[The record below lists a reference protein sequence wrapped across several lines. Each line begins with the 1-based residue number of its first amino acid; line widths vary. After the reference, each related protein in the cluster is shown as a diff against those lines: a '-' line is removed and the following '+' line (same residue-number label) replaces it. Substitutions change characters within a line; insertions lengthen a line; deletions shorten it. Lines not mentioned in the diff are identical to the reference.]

1 MPPFAALY
9 KRLALEEAL
18 NVYAIATKKEQEQT
32 RDILVDKFRRA
43 HKQEK
48 TSPYMVSMFRELLSK

>member
-1 MPPFAALY
+1 MKTL
-9 KRLALEEAL
+9 KLHEIIEL
-18 NVYAIATKKEQEQT
+18 NEDITK
-32 RDILVDKFRRA
+32 DILIDKFKRA